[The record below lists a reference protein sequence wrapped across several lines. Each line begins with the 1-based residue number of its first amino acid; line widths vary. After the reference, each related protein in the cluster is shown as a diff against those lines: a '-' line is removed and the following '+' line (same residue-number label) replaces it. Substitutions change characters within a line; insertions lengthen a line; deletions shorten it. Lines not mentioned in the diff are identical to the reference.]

1 MINNNEKT
9 NSYATII
16 AENSIEICV
25 AKTPAE
31 KREIYRFRYQIYV
44 EEMSKNLA
52 EADHNNKLLYDELDE
67 WAILLYAKIG
77 SEIIATYRINIG
89 TMTDFPQEVIK
100 FLALDTL
107 SNYVIEHG
115 SPKFAYATKVMVTP
129 AHRSS
134 PALYLLMAKCYEI
147 CCYKQAR
154 FLLGACNFHLLRL
167 YEQLGF
173 RRYYKNFLYPG
184 YGLLVPLVLLIDD
197 VEHLRKLRSPLF
209 RIARKRQ
216 SVNTSVVEWFNAVFT
231 SNSSVINSQLTTEE
245 ELWSILCK
253 RLHGLPTAGITLL
266 QDLSE
271 TEAKK
276 LLHSC
281 GILVQCAPDDI
292 ITFQG
297 DVSYTYNILI
307 SGRLKS
313 LTFRRPSKE
322 YSTPGQHF
330 GANGLT
336 EQNTHTQDI
345 AATSYTE
352 ILALSGI
359 AFQKFYRSHPEI
371 AHKVVKSIINTR
383 KELARIK

>member
-1 MINNNEKT
+1 MITNNEKT
-9 NSYATII
+9 NSCSTII

-31 KREIYRFRYQIYV
+31 KRAIYHFRYQIYV
-44 EEMSKNLA
+44 EEMSKHLVA
-52 EADHNNKLLYDELDE
+52 ADHDNKLLYDELDE
-67 WAILLYAKIG
+67 WAILLYAKVG

-89 TMTDFPQEVIK
+89 TMANFPQKIIE
-100 FLALDTL
+100 FLALDTF
-107 SNYVIEHG
+107 NNGIIEHG
-115 SPKFAYATKVMVTP
+115 SHKIAYATKVMVTP

-134 PALYLLMAKCYEI
+134 PALYLFMAKCYEI
-147 CCYKQAR
+147 CCYEQVQ

-173 RRYYKNFLYPG
+173 RRYYKNFLDPG
-184 YGLLVPLVLLIDD
+184 YGLLVPLAMLIDD

-216 SVNTSVVEWFNAVFT
+216 SLNTKAIEWFDTAFT
-231 SNSSVINSQLTTEE
+231 GNFSIINSQLTTEE

-253 RLHGLPTAGITLL
+253 RLHCPPTAGITLL
-266 QDLSE
+266 QNLSE

-276 LLHSC
+276 LLHNC
-281 GILVQCAPDDI
+281 GILVKCDPDDI

-307 SGRLKS
+307 SGKLKS
-313 LTFRRPSKE
+313 LTVKRPNKE
-322 YSTPGQHF
+322 YVTPGQHF

-336 EQNTHTQDI
+336 EQNTHTEDI
-345 AATSYTE
+345 AATSSTE

-371 AHKVVKSIINTR
+371 AHKVVKSIINS
-383 KELARIK
+383 KKKLARIK

>member
-1 MINNNEKT
+1 MININEKT
-9 NSYATII
+9 NSCARII
-16 AENSIEICV
+16 SKNSIEICV

-31 KREIYRFRYQIYV
+31 KREIYHFRYQIYV
-44 EEMSKNLA
+44 EEMSKHLA

-77 SEIIATYRINIG
+77 TKIIATYRINIG
-89 TMTDFPQEVIK
+89 TMADFPQEVIK

-107 SNYVIEHG
+107 SNCVIEHG

-147 CCYKQAR
+147 CCYEQAQ

-184 YGLLVPLVLLIDD
+184 YGLLVPLVMLIDD
-197 VEHLRKLRSPLF
+197 IQHLRKLRSPLF

-216 SVNTSVVEWFNAVFT
+216 SVNTSVVKWFDTVFT
-231 SNSSVINSQLTTEE
+231 SNSSIINSQLTTEE
-245 ELWSILCK
+245 DFWSILCK
-253 RLHGLPTAGITLL
+253 RLHGLPSAGITLL

-276 LLHSC
+276 LLHNC

-336 EQNTHTQDI
+336 EQNTHTESI
-345 AATSYTE
+345 VVTSSAE
-352 ILALSGI
+352 ILVLSGT

-371 AHKVVKSIINTR
+371 AHKIVKSIINTR
-383 KELARIK
+383 KELTRIK